1 MLLLQQKNKQK
12 SPKQRKIKVN
22 TDTSP
27 LFTKIYNDM
36 KSAMI
41 NKNKQQV
48 NVLRIIISD
57 IKNKTVN
64 EGKDIT
70 DDICK
75 SVVKKHIKQHED
87 SISQFNAANRMD
99 LVSKEALELTYLKF
113 YIPNTMSEDETKTEI
128 DNYIKYNNNIELI
141 KKNMGMLMKHF
152 KEYDNIDMKIAS
164 KYLNS
169 ILK

>member
-1 MLLLQQKNKQK
+1 MKEA
-12 SPKQRKIKVN
+12 
-22 TDTSP
+22 
-27 LFTKIYNDM
+27 M
-36 KSAMI
+36 KSKCI
-41 NKNKQQV
+41 NQV
-48 NVLRIIISD
+48 AILRMVIAD

-64 EGKDIT
+64 EGKEIT
-70 DDICK
+70 DDVCK

-87 SISQFNAANRMD
+87 SIKQFNDANRTD
-99 LVSKEALELTYLKF
+99 LVAKEALELTYLKF
-113 YIPNTMSEDETKTEI
+113 YVPNMMGEDETKCEI
-128 DNYIKYNNNIELI
+128 DNYIKLNNIEPI